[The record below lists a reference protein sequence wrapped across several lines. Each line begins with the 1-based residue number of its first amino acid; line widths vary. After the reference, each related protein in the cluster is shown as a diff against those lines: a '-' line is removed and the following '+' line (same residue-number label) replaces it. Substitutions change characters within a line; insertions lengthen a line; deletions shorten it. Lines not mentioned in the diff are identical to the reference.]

1 MFLTVSDSCQ
11 VAVADCR
18 LAGQGERGE
27 LLKNRRSKYSR
38 EYVQI
43 PDGVQIVDQTRPFK
57 NRSQLAQ
64 TIVLKS
70 KKVLI

>member
-27 LLKNRRSKYSR
+27 LLKKEEANTVGNTFGY
-38 EYVQI
+38 QMI
-43 PDGVQIVDQTRPFK
+43 DGVQIVD
-57 NRSQLAQ
+57 
-64 TIVLKS
+64 
-70 KKVLI
+70 